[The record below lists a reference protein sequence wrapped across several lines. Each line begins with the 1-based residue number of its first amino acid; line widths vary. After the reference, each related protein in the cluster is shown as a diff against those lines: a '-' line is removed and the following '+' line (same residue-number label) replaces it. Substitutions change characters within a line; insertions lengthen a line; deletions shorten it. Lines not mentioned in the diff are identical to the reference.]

1 MEGTRLFVLLFFL
14 FGLVPFTMSAQVPVY
29 FQFDEEKI
37 FIVDDNEVEITADL
51 YVGTADAAAEALH
64 TLVFDIA
71 FPHELLV
78 LDSTAFYY
86 KSASF
91 LGDRDDVIVLQD
103 RSSLDKGKLSVL
115 LSRKGN
121 KGVNGFG
128 KIGTLKLVI
137 IGDII
142 GSLTA
147 PELPFNIRLENLR
160 LFNANGIEIPSY
172 TDPKGAT
179 VLLIRDILANILR
192 QGNDK
197 QLIVFPNPASTYL
210 YISLQNLQSERLEVL
225 NMLGQRVYTTPALR
239 SNYLYLSVAD
249 FEKGYYFLKV
259 HTKNGILSR
268 KFLVK

>member
-1 MEGTRLFVLLFFL
+1 MQGTPLFVRMLFL
-14 FGLVPFTMSAQVPVY
+14 IGLVPLVGSAQVPVY
-29 FQFDEEKI
+29 FQFNEEKI
-37 FIVDDNEVEITADL
+37 FIVDDNEVEITSDL
-51 YVGTADAAAEALH
+51 YVGAADAAATDLH

-71 FPHELLV
+71 FPAELLL

-86 KSASF
+86 KSGSF
-91 LGDRDDVIVLQD
+91 LGDSDDVIVLQD
-103 RSSLDKGKLSVL
+103 RASLDKGRLGVI

-147 PELPFNIRLENLR
+147 PEVPFNIRLENLQ
-160 LFNANGIEIPSY
+160 LFNANGIKTPSY

-179 VLLIRDILANILR
+179 VLLVRDILANFLR
-192 QGNDK
+192 QSNDK
-197 QLIVFPNPASTYL
+197 QLIVFPNPASNYL
-210 YISLQNLQSERLEVL
+210 YISLQNLQSERLEVF
-225 NMLGQRVYTTPALR
+225 NMLGQRVYSAPALR
-239 SNYLYLSVAD
+239 SDYLYLSVEG
-249 FEKGYYFLKV
+249 FERGYYFLKV